1 MAKANAKLVPCLA
14 QYHIPGGLW
23 LGLSC
28 TGLLGDDFSTVQPES
43 VTEGSALCSL
53 SAADLHRIAIQAADV
68 YQAPQQ
74 NALPEA
80 LQHCCAQQPA
90 GEAAELK

>member
-1 MAKANAKLVPCLA
+1 MKMAKANAKLVPCLA

-53 SAADLHRIAIQAADV
+53 SAADLHRIAIQELMFIRLLNKTHCQRLSSTAV
-68 YQAPQQ
+68 HSSLQERQQ
-74 NALPEA
+74 N
-80 LQHCCAQQPA
+80 
-90 GEAAELK
+90 